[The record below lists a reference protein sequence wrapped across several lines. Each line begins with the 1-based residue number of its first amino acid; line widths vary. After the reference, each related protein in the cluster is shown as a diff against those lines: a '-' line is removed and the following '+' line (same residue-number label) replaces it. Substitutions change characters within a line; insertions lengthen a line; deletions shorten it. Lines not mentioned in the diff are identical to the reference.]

1 MATIVSRGN
10 RGFTFVETLAAM
22 LFMAI
27 VIPVAVRGVML
38 ANRAGIVAERT
49 RVAAQL
55 GDSLLTETV
64 VTEGWRDGDQEG
76 DFGEEWSGYRWV
88 LEDGA
93 WDEDTMRVISVEVL
107 FEVQDAEYAVRLSTL
122 VEETDE
128 LS

>member
-1 MATIVSRGN
+1 MVTIVSRGN

-55 GDSLLTETV
+55 ADSLLTETV

-88 LEDGA
+88 LKDGA
-93 WDEDTMRVISVEVL
+93 WDEDTMRVVSVEVL
-107 FEVQDAEYAVRLSTL
+107 FEVQDAEYKVRLSTL

-128 LS
+128 

>member
-1 MATIVSRGN
+1 MATIVSRGK

-27 VIPVAVRGVML
+27 VIPVAVRGVVL

-49 RVAAQL
+49 GVAAQL
-55 GDSLLTETV
+55 ADSLLTEMV

-76 DFGEEWSGYRWV
+76 DFGEEWSGYRWI
-88 LEDGA
+88 LEDDG
-93 WDEDTMRVISVEVL
+93 WDKDTMRVISVEVL
-107 FEVQDAEYAVRLSTL
+107 FNVQETERRVRLSTL

-128 LS
+128 

>member
-55 GDSLLTETV
+55 ADSLLTETV
-64 VTEGWRDGDQEG
+64 VTEGWRDGEQEG

-88 LEDGA
+88 LKDGA

-128 LS
+128 